1 MSFEQ
6 ITELKKLC
14 KYFQQIGESKLIIG
28 QRSAFKYAKLKIKRL
43 FETKTVNDDSKKMT
57 SNEKIK
63 VNSNAMEMELVK
75 TNFLKCIYSKLDYL
89 ISALDIDD
97 RDVGK
102 YFPGKHFNKIQ
113 LTTISI
119 KPEMHLNIHN
129 WSS

>member
-1 MSFEQ
+1 
-6 ITELKKLC
+6 
-14 KYFQQIGESKLIIG
+14 
-28 QRSAFKYAKLKIKRL
+28 
-43 FETKTVNDDSKKMT
+43 MT

-119 KPEMHLNIHN
+119 KPERCR
-129 WSS
+129 

>member
-1 MSFEQ
+1 M
-6 ITELKKLC
+6 KKLC
-14 KYFQQIGESKLIIG
+14 KYFQQIGESRLIIG
-28 QRSAFKYAKLKIKRL
+28 HRSAFKYAKLKIKRL

-113 LTTISI
+113 LTPISI
-119 KPEMHLNIHN
+119 KPERCR
-129 WSS
+129 

>member
-1 MSFEQ
+1 LSFEQ

-43 FETKTVNDDSKKMT
+43 FETRVNDSKKMT
-57 SNEKIK
+57 SNKKIK
-63 VNSNAMEMELVK
+63 VNTNAMEMKLVK

-119 KPEMHLNIHN
+119 KPERCR
-129 WSS
+129 